1 MPFLNFVIILNGK
14 MKLTSFLHEFKP
26 GHSYRYDR
34 NKKVFRSKVKKRLL
48 EDFSRKK
55 RLLEDFTHK
64 KSSGPCPPVA
74 CEQEFIPDECR
85 MKTYFYKNGYKC
97 QGCDNNKCS
106 KRVTDLKRLVKKL
119 HSIKQKKNRPIQ
131 QKTVKVVKIHAEK
144 EERRPSIQG
153 HFQDMSVRRPFDNV
167 HHTDISPEPS
177 DRLHSDSLGNLGTS
191 SDSSVRLPQD
201 NIRRRDSLP
210 DLSVRLP
217 QNNIGSI
224 GSFPDSPILVSPD
237 ILRNEESLLDNSVR
251 LRQDNVVSRDPT
263 LDSSVRLFQD
273 NVEPLS
279 PFPGTSVRL
288 PADSVGPNDTPV
300 APPPRPV
307 SPIPAAR
314 PDSQLPAIQ
323 PDLPPPAARPDS
335 PLRTILPDFPPSISR
350 PDSLLPA
357 ILPDLSPPAALPV
370 SPPVQPIITT
380 DVGQQIRDPL
390 AVLNAP
396 PSDNEFANR
405 VRFDSSNAN
414 LLLPPVD
421 SSLTE
426 NVQNPLMNQN
436 TMQNPFLQNIPSPF
450 QGQQNNNIWPQTPGF
465 MPPNLQ
471 GGGQSPDMQLVQNQ
485 QIVDQLRGQQ
495 AALEFQIQQ
504 LRGQQQ
510 VPAFG
515 QFPMPQFPT
524 GGIPQTQQGFPN
536 NGIPPNF
543 QGFPANGVN
552 TNLQGQGFQ
561 GFVPQGFQGFGQ
573 NTNPFMAGMQQPV
586 SNQNLGPNPN
596 GQISQFLNQL
606 PPVPGINSNFQ
617 GQVPLNGNIQGQ
629 VPLNGN
635 IQGQVPLNGNFP
647 GQPPLNGNF
656 QGQLPSNGNFPGPIL
671 TAGNPWASVQGFANQ
686 GQSNVQTSNTGG
698 FVDPVTNQALPASS
712 NSFHGPITQQ

>member
-1 MPFLNFVIILNGK
+1 
-14 MKLTSFLHEFKP
+14 MKTSAIVTLLLIHIYLAN

-48 EDFSRKK
+48 EDFSRKN
-55 RLLEDFTHK
+55 RLLEDFK

-106 KRVTDLKRLVKKL
+106 KRVTDLKRLVKKI
-119 HSIKQKKNRPIQ
+119 HSIKQKNIRPIQ
-131 QKTVKVVKIHAEK
+131 QKTVKVIEVHAEK
-144 EERRPSIQG
+144 EERRPSIRDN
-153 HFQDMSVRRPFDNV
+153 FPDILVRTPFDNV
-167 HHTDISPEPS
+167 HHTDNFPESS
-177 DRLHSDSLGNLGTS
+177 DRLHPDIRSNLGSLSDSA
-191 SDSSVRLPQD
+191 VRLPQD
-201 NIRRRDSLP
+201 NIRRRGSLP

-217 QNNIGSI
+217 PNNIGSL
-224 GSFPDSPILVSPD
+224 GSFSDSSILVSPD
-237 ILRNEESLLDNSVR
+237 ILRNEESLFDNSVR
-251 LRQDNVVSRDPT
+251 LRPDNVVSRDPSP
-263 LDSSVRLFQD
+263 DSSVRLFQD

-279 PFPGTSVRL
+279 PFPGSSVRL

-307 SPIPAAR
+307 SPIPAAQ
-314 PDSQLPAIQ
+314 PDSPLPAILQ
-323 PDLPPPAARPDS
+323 DLPPPAARPDS
-335 PLRTILPDFPPSISR
+335 PLRTILPD
-350 PDSLLPA
+350 LP
-357 ILPDLSPPAALPV
+357 PPAALPV
-370 SPPVQPIITT
+370 SPPVQPIITP
-380 DVGQQIRDPL
+380 DVGQQTRDPL
-390 AVLNAP
+390 SVLNAP

-421 SSLTE
+421 TE

-436 TMQNPFLQNIPSPF
+436 TMQNPFLQNIPAPF
-450 QGQQNNNIWPQTPGF
+450 QGQQNNNPWPQIPGF
-465 MPPNLQ
+465 MPQNLQ
-471 GGGQSPDMQLVQNQ
+471 GGGQSPEMQLVQNQ
-485 QIVDQLRGQQ
+485 QILDQLRGQQ

-552 TNLQGQGFQ
+552 TNLQGQGFP

-573 NTNPFMAGMQQPV
+573 NTNPFMTGMQQPV

-596 GQISQFLNQL
+596 GQVSQFLNQL

-617 GQVPLNGNIQGQ
+617 GQVPLNGNF
-629 VPLNGN
+629 
-635 IQGQVPLNGNFP
+635 QGQVPLNGNFP

-656 QGQLPSNGNFPGPIL
+656 PGQAPLNGNFPGPAL
-671 TAGNPWASVQGFANQ
+671 TASNPWASVQGFANQ

-712 NSFHGPITQQ
+712 NSFHGPIAQQ